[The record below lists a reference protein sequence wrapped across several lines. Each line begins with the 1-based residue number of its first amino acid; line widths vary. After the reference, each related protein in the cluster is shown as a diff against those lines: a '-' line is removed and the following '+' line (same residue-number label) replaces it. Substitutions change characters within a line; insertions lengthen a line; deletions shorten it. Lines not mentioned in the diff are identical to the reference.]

1 DLRGSWDFI
10 GVNYYTRT
18 QTTPRLDDPK
28 VLELMMSRMGET
40 TDMYEVFPEG
50 FYRQLMSVKKYGKP
64 VYVTE
69 NGIATRDDNQ
79 RCRFILVH
87 LREVHRAIRD
97 GVDLKGYI
105 YWSLLD
111 NFEWSF
117 GFSMRFGLIE
127 VDFETLERKPRPSA
141 YLYRDIIKSNKITAE
156 QFRRYISE

>member
-1 DLRGSWDFI
+1 DYLRGSWDFI

-156 QFRRYISE
+156 QFRRYLS